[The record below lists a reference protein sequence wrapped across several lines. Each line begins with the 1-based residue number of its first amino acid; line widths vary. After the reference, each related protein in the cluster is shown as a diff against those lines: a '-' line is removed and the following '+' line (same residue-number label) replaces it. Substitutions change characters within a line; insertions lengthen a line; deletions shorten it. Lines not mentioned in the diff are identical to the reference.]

1 MLDAFGSNP
10 EPEREQAL
18 TLPLQTQAEEVPSPG
33 QSRLDALRARQAR
46 FERRAPLEGIGLICR
61 PPIS

>member
-10 EPEREQAL
+10 EPDEQAL
-18 TLPLQTQAEEVPSPG
+18 TLPLQTQAEEVLSPG

-46 FERRAPLEGIGLICR
+46 FATSAAGRYWAHL
-61 PPIS
+61 STADS